1 MPRPPLPIHPALFVG
16 RGERKAFAVWLGTR
30 RKRGLP
36 EVCYGFWKWLAPIGQ
51 ARGLAAIRAKAKETA
66 AISGANNRK
75 RPAWCSERLWKA
87 WRGYQREVCA
97 GIPLEVYADPLQRM
111 EWKAKAGIRSRGT
124 RKQRIEELLMRKGLH
139 PSQRREAA

>member
-1 MPRPPLPIHPALFVG
+1 MPRPRTLPMHPPYASIS
-16 RGERKAFAVWLGTR
+16 ERKAFAVWLGSR

-36 EVCYGFWKWLAPIGQ
+36 LGCYGLWKWLAPIAQ
-51 ARGLAAIRAKAKETA
+51 AKGLEVIRTMAKEA
-66 AISGANNRK
+66 GRISAANNRK
-75 RPAWCSERLWKA
+75 RPAWCSKRLWKA

-124 RKQRIEELLMRKGLH
+124 RRQRVEELLMRKGLH
-139 PSQRREAA
+139 PSQRRAA